1 MSKTDRFWPISRIF
15 FHKPLNT
22 PDSLANLIK
31 EITAMS
37 QKMQQLLD
45 LIVNEEMDKAN
56 ELFHEIVVEKSREIY
71 ENLIA
76 EEAEDEEVD
85 EAQKDDE
92 DEEVDESA
100 EDDEELDESS
110 EEDDEE
116 MDENMMGDETTMEI
130 GGDPADDMMA
140 DVGDDAAMGGD
151 DMGDMDAPADKGDIQ
166 DLEDALA
173 ELKREFEAL
182 VGGTG
187 GDEEGPEMDAGDD
200 EEGPEMD
207 ADDEEDDSDDEETEE
222 MMGLREYRET
232 VKKPG
237 NSEPAGTNTKSV
249 GLQNPK
255 RVDSPAN
262 AKNIAQSATGA
273 DPKPGV
279 GGLVKKGGDFVKSG
293 TQNVGGQKAKGYSEK
308 VAHGHGADKK
318 GSGESNV
325 NTKDILPK

>member
-1 MSKTDRFWPISRIF
+1 
-15 FHKPLNT
+15 
-22 PDSLANLIK
+22 
-31 EITAMS
+31 MS

-76 EEAEDEEVD
+76 EEAEDDEELDEASKEEDDEEVD
-85 EAQKDDE
+85 EAANSDDE
-92 DEEVDESA
+92 ELDESA
-100 EDDEELDESS
+100 EDDEE
-110 EEDDEE
+110 
-116 MDENMMGDETTMEI
+116 MDENFMNADETTMEI
-130 GGDPADDMMA
+130 GGDPADDMVA
-140 DVGDDAAMGGD
+140 SVGDQDAMGGD
-151 DMGDMDAPADKGDIQ
+151 DMGGEMGGDLDAPADKGDIQ

-173 ELKREFEAL
+173 ELKAEFEAL
-182 VGGTG
+182 VGGG
-187 GDEEGPEMDAGDD
+187 MGDEEGPEMGD
-200 EEGPEMD
+200 EEGPEMGD
-207 ADDEEDDSDDEETEE
+207 EEADDSEEDDSEDEDEMEET
-222 MMGLREYRET
+222 MGFVREYRET
-232 VKKPG
+232 VKKPS
-237 NSEPAGTNTKSV
+237 NSEPSGTNTKSV

-255 RVDSPAN
+255 RVESPAN

-279 GGLVKKGGDFVKSG
+279 GGLVKKGGDFVKGG

-308 VAHGHGADKK
+308 VAHGHGAEKK

>member
-1 MSKTDRFWPISRIF
+1 
-15 FHKPLNT
+15 
-22 PDSLANLIK
+22 
-31 EITAMS
+31 MS

-76 EEAEDEEVD
+76 EESEDEEVD
-85 EAQKDDE
+85 EAQHD

-100 EDDEELDESS
+100 KSDDEEVDEAQHD
-110 EEDDEE
+110 DDEE
-116 MDENMMGDETTMEI
+116 VDENYMMGDETTMEI
-130 GGDPADDMMA
+130 GGDAGDDMVSAVSDKSAM
-140 DVGDDAAMGGD
+140 GDMGGD
-151 DMGDMDAPADKGDIQ
+151 EMGGDMDGDMGGDMNAPADKGDIQ

-173 ELKREFEAL
+173 ELKAEFEAL
-182 VGGTG
+182 VGGGMDDT
-187 GDEEGPEMDAGDD
+187 PEMGDD
-200 EEGPEMD
+200 EED
-207 ADDEEDDSDDEETEE
+207 AGEEEFGDEEDDSEEDDEETAET
-222 MMGLREYRET
+222 MGFVREYRET

-237 NSEPAGTNTKSV
+237 NSEPSGTNTKSV

-262 AKNIAQSATGA
+262 SKNIAQSATGS

-293 TQNVGGQKAKGYSEK
+293 TQNVGGNKAKGYSDK
-308 VAHGHGADKK
+308 VAQGHGAEKK